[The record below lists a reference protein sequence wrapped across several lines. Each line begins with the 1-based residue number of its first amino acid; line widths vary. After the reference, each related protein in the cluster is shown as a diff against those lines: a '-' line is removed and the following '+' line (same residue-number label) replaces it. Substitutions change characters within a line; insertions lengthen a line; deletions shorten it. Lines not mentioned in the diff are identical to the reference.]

1 MPELRRQKPSNQ
13 KHSDEQIKK
22 ALRHSHGI
30 ISAAAAWLTQST
42 GRPITREGVSKRVN
56 SNPELQAY
64 RMQLEEVTK
73 DVAENHVITG
83 ILSGDPRYVN
93 FYLSTK
99 GKDRGY
105 SRRDEVTGPD
115 GGPIQ
120 FVDLSELSSDDLATL
135 HRVLST
141 AKPPQ
146 P

>member
-1 MPELRRQKPSNQ
+1 MPELRRQRPSNQ

-30 ISAAAAWLTQST
+30 ISAAAVWLTKAT

-56 SNPELQAY
+56 STPALQAY

-73 DVAENHVITG
+73 DVAEHKVITG

-105 SRRDEVTGPD
+105 TRRDEITGAD
-115 GGPIQ
+115 GGPVEIL
-120 FVDLSELSSDDLATL
+120 DLSALSSDDLATL

-141 AKPPQ
+141 AKPAQ
-146 P
+146 S